1 MRGLAVALAVVAVA
15 AAPVAGADVLSPL
28 HPLVDAAAQ
37 RLLTAEPVA
46 ASKYLTGGPIEDPQR
61 EAQVLDTVATAAQ
74 AQGAD
79 PAYVRDVFRDQI
91 DATVSLQYSLFG
103 DWKVDPAAA
112 PASAPD
118 LASTR
123 ATIDGLNQTMV
134 SEIAQRWPD
143 LQAPT
148 CRAEL
153 GATIDEVAVN
163 RGLDPLYRRALEY
176 ATHDYCR

>member
-1 MRGLAVALAVVAVA
+1 MRSSNRARWEPRHRWAPPPKAMCLLAVRWK
-15 AAPVAGADVLSPL
+15 S
-28 HPLVDAAAQ
+28 
-37 RLLTAEPVA
+37 
-46 ASKYLTGGPIEDPQR
+46 
-61 EAQVLDTVATAAQ
+61 
-74 AQGAD
+74 
-79 PAYVRDVFRDQI
+79 
-91 DATVSLQYSLFG
+91 TVSLQYILFG

-134 SEIAQRWPD
+134 AEIAQRWPD

-153 GATIDEVAVN
+153 GATIDEVTAH